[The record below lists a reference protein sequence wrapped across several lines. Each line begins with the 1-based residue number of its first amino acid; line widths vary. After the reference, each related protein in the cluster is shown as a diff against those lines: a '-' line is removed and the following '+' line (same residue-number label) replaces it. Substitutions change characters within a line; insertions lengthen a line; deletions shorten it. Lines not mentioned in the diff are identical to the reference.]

1 MLSSDLQ
8 KLSVTGLVTLYELD
22 ATKLGGA
29 IFRWH
34 GHVNWEDWRKIF
46 VWAGST
52 ESLAGDSES
61 LAGEDYF
68 ASTTETEIYRNII
81 WQGQTYTPIAIQSD
95 GLEVRGDGR
104 PSAPTLVIANKI
116 DDTLGAVTAVCAF
129 YNDFVGATLTVTH
142 VLAKYLDAANFAVGN
157 PTANP
162 SESMTQYWYVEQK
175 TEENEQTVTFELAS
189 PLSAQRKKIPTR
201 NITPYC
207 TWAVRGKYRGES
219 CRYMGTSMF
228 TEDGTATDDPALD
241 KCGGRLVDCK
251 LRFGE
256 NEPLNFGGFPASQ
269 LRGG

>member
-34 GHVNWEDWRKIF
+34 GHVNWEDWREVIA
-46 VWAGST
+46 WAGR
-52 ESLAGDSES
+52 
-61 LAGEDYF
+61 ED
-68 ASTTETEIYRNII
+68 RNIGNMQEYVGADIVRESEVKRDII
-81 WQGQTYTPIAIQSD
+81 WNGQTYTPIAIQSD

-116 DDTLGAVTAVCAF
+116 DDTLGAVTALCAF
-129 YNDFVGATLTVTH
+129 YSDFVGATLTVTH
-142 VLAKYLDAANFAVGN
+142 VLAKYLDAANFMEGN
-157 PTANP
+157 PAANP

-207 TWAVRGKYRGES
+207 TWAVRGQYRGES
-219 CRYMGTSMF
+219 CRYMGAAMF
-228 TEDGTATDDPALD
+228 TEDGTATDDPVLD
-241 KCGGRLVDCK
+241 RCGGRLVDCK

-269 LRGG
+269 LIGG